1 MADSADV
8 IVVGGGVI
16 GCAAA
21 LHLASAGLSV
31 VLVERD
37 DVGQATSAAGAGFIG
52 MWAAGWATT
61 FGHEHIAIERYGLDF
76 YRALAETRNDFGYL
90 QNGNLYVAT
99 TQKAWDSFVAPHVAD
114 PTAVPNLRRLT
125 AEEIADLT
133 GIFPADRLY
142 GGILH
147 PDGAQLS
154 AAKAA
159 RAIADQF
166 VEAGGRLATRRPV
179 TGLKCQAG
187 RIRGVET
194 LHGPIRAERVVI
206 AAGAWTNAI
215 LRGLGIWLPMTP
227 LVAFRVLTEAL
238 GVPRTMPTVMLGEVP
253 MYIRGENGALL
264 WGMHYR
270 ERPRFAFVDAEVPE
284 RFDQLPLDGFFEV
297 KKVAQAVARTVPLLA
312 QARSQTVAFG
322 APTFTPDQRPFLG
335 AIAEVDGLYVA
346 VGCNEAGVTH
356 APGYGQLLAELLEN
370 GRTTLCSVQAFD
382 PARFGTT
389 HSNEHDVLV
398 ALQRTRPAI

>member
-1 MADSADV
+1 MAVSLGARPRCISRPPVSA
-8 IVVGGGVI
+8 
-16 GCAAA
+16 
-21 LHLASAGLSV
+21 LS
-31 VLVERD
+31 
-37 DVGQATSAAGAGFIG
+37 SSS
-52 MWAAGWATT
+52 ATT
-61 FGHEHIAIERYGLDF
+61 SGRRPLLPGRVSSACGLPAGPRPSVMSTSLSSATDSTF
-76 YRALAETRNDFGYL
+76 TTASPRSGNDFEYL

-99 TQKAWDSFVAPHVAD
+99 TREAWDSFVAPHVAD
-114 PTAVPNLRRLT
+114 PTAVPNLRRLSAEET
-125 AEEIADLT
+125 AELT
-133 GIFPADRLY
+133 GIFPVDGLY

-159 RAIADQF
+159 RAIARRF

-179 TGLKCQAG
+179 IGLISRAG
-187 RIRGVET
+187 QIRGVET
-194 LHGPIRAERVVI
+194 LHGPIRAERVVL

-215 LRGLGIWLPMTP
+215 LRGLGIWLPTTP
-227 LVAFRVLTEAL
+227 LVAFRVLSEAL

-297 KKVAQAVARTVPLLA
+297 QKVAEAAARTVPLLA
-312 QARSQTVAFG
+312 QSRSQTVAFG

-335 AIAEVDGLYVA
+335 AIAEADGLYVA

-356 APGYGQLLAELLEN
+356 APGYGKLLAELLTT
-370 GRTTLCSVQAFD
+370 GRTTLCSIQAFD
-382 PARFGTT
+382 PARFGST
-389 HSNEHDVLV
+389 HRNEHDVVV
-398 ALQRTRPAI
+398 ALQQTRSAI